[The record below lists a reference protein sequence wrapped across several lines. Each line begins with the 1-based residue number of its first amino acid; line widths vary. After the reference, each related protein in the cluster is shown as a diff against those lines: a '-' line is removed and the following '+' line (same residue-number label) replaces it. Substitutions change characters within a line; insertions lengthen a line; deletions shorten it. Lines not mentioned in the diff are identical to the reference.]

1 MFTNFASI
9 DAQSFQQGNPGGVRR
24 VLVMLSRKIKD
35 QWPKK
40 SVINDKNEVTALP
53 AYTAI
58 GTKWAEILFPDGTA
72 SVDWDWSG
80 DAGFQSCKHTVEL
93 MLAGFAASIRTEM
106 KKNINAGC
114 VYIFQMKDE
123 QYVVV
128 GSSDDPIFAKSSFKG
143 GKKGND
149 KRGYTLKG
157 DVDGMMWEPCVIPEA
172 LMATLPIAP
181 FDQEAV
187 VV

>member
-1 MFTNFASI
+1 
-9 DAQSFQQGNPGGVRR
+9 
-24 VLVMLSRKIKD
+24 
-35 QWPKK
+35 
-40 SVINDKNEVTALP
+40 
-53 AYTAI
+53 
-58 GTKWAEILFPDGTA
+58 
-72 SVDWDWSG
+72 
-80 DAGFQSCKHTVEL
+80 
-93 MLAGFAASIRTEM
+93 MLAGFSAPIRTEI

-149 KRGYTLKG
+149 KRGYTMKG
-157 DVDGMMWEPCVIPEA
+157 DVDGMMWEPCVIPAA
-172 LMATLPIAP
+172 LIATLPISV

-187 VV
+187 TP